1 VAAPLTAPLANSG
14 KPLKIAIV
22 GGGISGLACGYYLS
36 KAGHDA
42 IVFDP
47 APGGPI
53 GTVTVDGCIL
63 ETGPES
69 WLAMKPWA
77 EQLIRELGLGDELT
91 GSNDAGR
98 RTYVLRHGR
107 FVTLPEGLQMVVPTK
122 IWPVVESRLFS
133 WQTKF
138 RMAIEMFRSPKAMPD
153 RSVSEFVAD
162 HFGQE
167 AVAYLAEPLL
177 AGVYG
182 GSPDDLSAASVLP
195 KFVEYEQRY
204 GSVVVGTMRD
214 KRKPSGQSIFKSMR
228 HGVGMLIET
237 LIGRVN
243 LVRSRVEAISLTVN
257 GWEICVDGQWQAC
270 DQVVLACGANRAAP
284 LIAPTDARLSEL
296 LAGIPYTSSSIWTFG
311 YRRSD
316 VAHPL
321 DAFGFLVPKPERRAI
336 MACTWLGTKWLGRVP
351 DDKAVFRCFS
361 TDPDVTKEAALAD
374 LNRLM
379 GLTAEPIFA
388 LNHRWPDSMPQ
399 YAVGHTARVAEI
411 DARTAAIP
419 GLSLIG
425 NAFHGIGIPDCV
437 RSAQKVAERIGP
449 A

>member
-1 VAAPLTAPLANSG
+1 M
-14 KPLKIAIV
+14 KIAVI
-22 GGGISGLACGYYLS
+22 GGGISGLSCGYYL
-36 KAGHDA
+36 KGAGHDA
-42 IVFDP
+42 VVFDP
-47 APGGPI
+47 RPGGAI
-53 GTVTVDGCIL
+53 GSVNIEGCIL

-77 EQLIRELGLGDELT
+77 EQLIRELGLGDELA

-98 RTYVLRHGR
+98 KTYVLRHGH

-122 IWPVVESRLFS
+122 IWPVVESQLFS
-133 WQTKF
+133 WNTKF

-153 RSVSEFVAD
+153 RSVSAFVAD
-162 HFGQE
+162 HFGEE

-228 HGVGMLIET
+228 HGMGMLIDT
-237 LIGRVN
+237 LIARVH
-243 LVRSRVEAISLTVN
+243 LVRSAVEAISKSES
-257 GWEICVDGQWQAC
+257 GWLVLVDGEWQAF
-270 DQVVLACGANRAAP
+270 DHVVMACGANHSAP
-284 LIAPTDARLSEL
+284 LIAPTDSRLSEL
-296 LAGIPYTSSSIWTFG
+296 LAAIPYTSSSIWTFG
-311 YRRSD
+311 YRRSE
-316 VAHPL
+316 VPHSL

-361 TDPDVTKEAALAD
+361 TNPDVTREEALDD

-379 GLTAEPIFA
+379 GMNAEPIFA
-388 LNHRWPDSMPQ
+388 LNHRWPNSMPQ
-399 YAVGHTARVAEI
+399 YSVGHSARVAEI
-411 DARTAAIP
+411 ETRVKGIP
-419 GLSLIG
+419 AFSLIG

-437 RSAQKVAERIGP
+437 RSAQEAVKGIGP
-449 A
+449 AAGQGPIN